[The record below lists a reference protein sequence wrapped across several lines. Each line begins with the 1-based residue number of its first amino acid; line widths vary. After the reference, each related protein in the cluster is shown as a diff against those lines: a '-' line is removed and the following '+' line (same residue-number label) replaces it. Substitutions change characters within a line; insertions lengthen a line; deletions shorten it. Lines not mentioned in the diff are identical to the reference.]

1 MNELNMQEI
10 EHVGGGFRENRD
22 SLDSLLNILNI
33 VCF

>member
-1 MNELNMQEI
+1 MKELNMQEI
-10 EHVGGGFRENRD
+10 ERVDGGFRENRD

>member
-1 MNELNMQEI
+1 MKELNIQKLGR
-10 EHVGGGFRENRD
+10 VGGGFRENRD

>member
-1 MNELNMQEI
+1 MKELNIQELGR
-10 EHVGGGFRENRD
+10 VGGGFLENRD

>member
-1 MNELNMQEI
+1 MKEFNIQELER
-10 EHVGGGFRENRD
+10 VSGGFRENRD